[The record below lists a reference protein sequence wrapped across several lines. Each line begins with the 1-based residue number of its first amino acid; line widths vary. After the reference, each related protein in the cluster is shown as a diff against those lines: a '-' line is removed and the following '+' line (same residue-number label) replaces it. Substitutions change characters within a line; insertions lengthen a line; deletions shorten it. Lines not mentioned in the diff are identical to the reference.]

1 MPCQQSLSCLKAAIP
16 ATYRS
21 SHLDQLQP
29 SVQLGHKVGRAT
41 IGNRT
46 DTEQTVIQGGIL
58 PDTLSE
64 GTTLEVEDKSGDLLR
79 KTEEVDGSVEQ
90 SGLKLF
96 FEINLSTAKKESTI
110 STNTIFMILTLQATW
125 KDQ

>member
-1 MPCQQSLSCLKAAIP
+1 MVSLNRNLKKVNMPCQQSLSCLKAAFP

-29 SVQLGHKVGRAT
+29 SVQLGHKVSRAT

-96 FEINLSTAKKESTI
+96 FEINLSTAKKEYY
-110 STNTIFMILTLQATW
+110 
-125 KDQ
+125 KH